1 MLSLSRVNLRE
12 NVLSA
17 RAGMPRGLAPERIL
31 LLNDAGKFR
40 QGGQINCGCRTETAM
55 TPDKVR
61 RLDALASQLAESL
74 MTAAI
79 CAQEIHAVVRTEI
92 DSETTTEM
100 GRGANGSAH
109 FIQNKQRPLLDE
121 STLSVIWNDK
131 ILHLG
136 HTLAFRL
143 LARLARRPNQYVTH
157 LDLMRDVWD
166 DDDLATATIRSLVR
180 ELRRKLRSGGM
191 SDLADAI
198 YGHNGRY
205 MLDL

>member
-1 MLSLSRVNLRE
+1 
-12 NVLSA
+12 
-17 RAGMPRGLAPERIL
+17 
-31 LLNDAGKFR
+31 
-40 QGGQINCGCRTETAM
+40 M

-61 RLDALASQLAESL
+61 RLDALASQLSEAL

-79 CAQEIHAVVRTEI
+79 CAQEIHAVVRTLI
-92 DSETTTEM
+92 DSETHIEL

-109 FIQNKQRPLLDE
+109 FVHDKQRPLLDE

-131 ILHLG
+131 KLHLG
-136 HTLAFRL
+136 HTLAYRL

-157 LDLMRDVWD
+157 LDLIRDVWD

-191 SDLADAI
+191 TDLAAAI
-198 YGHNGRY
+198 RGHNGRY
-205 MLDL
+205 ILDLQSHGYNRTRFAQLHPTESHAHSS